1 MLLVTSSE
9 NSKMKIEILDL
20 LNLGNGN
27 HEINLNMDERSSR
40 YGTIGIPFQNQFLI
54 SGGLEWN
61 QKKNYRLDDS
71 MSIISKE
78 VMVFGEHTKNF
89 VMNVA
94 RVSASYVLLNHN
106 KIWITGGLNRE
117 NDYEESKSTEFI
129 SYDENSE
136 KFVAIPGPK
145 LPFKIFYHCM
155 VQVDA
160 HRIYIIGGVQ
170 NHQSTAA
177 TWIVNPLNF
186 SDIKSGP
193 RMWRWRSRHSC
204 AKMEINGKI
213 FIVVVG
219 DGLIG
224 INVETVELLDTSSP
238 NQKWTMGKIYI
249 ILIDILKLFVYV
261 FLYYNLLGP
270 HLPFHGEIRDGSA
283 MFTSPT
289 GKGVILICWNSLER
303 KILELSGNSRETL
316 QWSILDKR
324 REYYAGEYLSFS
336 LNEESYQNLIQTVS
350 SKVLMEDFF
359 LNNLFDK

>member
-1 MLLVTSSE
+1 MTSILSQTKNRFVLIIFTRIKMEFQPTEILENIFRQFAFLHSIKKISKTSLRWRKIIEFKGMLCSYVKLYLPMIFVAIHHFFKTLAKMLLVTSSE
-9 NSKMKIEILDL
+9 KAKMKIEILDL

-27 HEINLNMDERSSR
+27 QEINLNMDELSSS
-40 YGTIGIPFQNQFLI
+40 YGTIGIPFQNQFLLC
-54 SGGLEWN
+54 GGLEWK
-61 QKKNYRLDDS
+61 QKKKYRLDDS
-71 MSIISKE
+71 MSDISKE
-78 VMVFGEHTKNF
+78 VMVLGEPIKNF
-89 VMNVA
+89 EMNVS
-94 RVSASYVLLNHN
+94 RISASYVLLNHN
-106 KIWITGGLNRE
+106 QIWITGGLNRE

-129 SYDENSE
+129 SYDDNSE

-193 RMWRWRSRHSC
+193 RMRRWRSRHSC

-219 DGLIG
+219 DGLSGDVIV
-224 INVETVELLDTSSP
+224 NVETVELLDTSSP

-249 ILIDILKLFVYV
+249 ILIDILKLFV
-261 FLYYNLLGP
+261 
-270 HLPFHGEIRDGSA
+270 
-283 MFTSPT
+283 FTT
-289 GKGVILICWNSLER
+289 IC
-303 KILELSGNSRETL
+303 
-316 QWSILDKR
+316 
-324 REYYAGEYLSFS
+324 
-336 LNEESYQNLIQTVS
+336 
-350 SKVLMEDFF
+350 
-359 LNNLFDK
+359 